1 MIVQSNCQYTV
12 QRWIHILTCN
22 YMYLILLKQDDI
34 QVEIKHLNSRRVRQ
48 LRIKIIRMDSNQ
60 LVNFCI

>member
-1 MIVQSNCQYTV
+1 MIVQSYCQYTA
-12 QRWIHILTCN
+12 QRWIHILTCK
-22 YMYLILLKQDDI
+22 YTHLDLLKQDDI

-48 LRIKIIRMDSNQ
+48 LRIKIIRMESNQ